1 MPLTTHIRHL
11 AAALSMVAAMA
22 CALTGCYSPTHTVP
36 IGGADLKREGV
47 ATLSPEQKLVA
58 GIRPEPPRSWCAGK
72 TWRVTDDRLRLM
84 LRGDVPADTLTGMT
98 LTLSGLAAAPTIT
111 GDSVIELRLSLDG
124 HNVAYR
130 TARGREAFM
139 ARSEFALPFAVETA
153 PVAELDSLL
162 RGRSLYVLTSTWLD
176 SLGNY
181 IKGRRYIPVTVTAV
195 TPGEPQAPAR
205 VTFTPAYDTSV
216 TATLAMTLTAGA
228 TGQRDFPAL
237 FSLSD
242 PRRSNSDIYPD
253 VWELITRGS
262 VAEGMTRREC
272 RLALGNPAS
281 IDRREFYGF
290 TRETWSY
297 GNGTYLTFDDG
308 ILKTFRL

>member
-1 MPLTTHIRHL
+1 MPQPLHIRHL
-11 AAALSMVAAMA
+11 AAALSVTAAMA
-22 CALTGCYSPTHTVP
+22 CGLTGCYSPTHTAP
-36 IGGADLKREGV
+36 ISGADLKREGV
-47 ATLSPEQKLVA
+47 AAPSPEQQLV
-58 GIRPEPPRSWCAGK
+58 GGVRPAPPRSWCAGK
-72 TWRVTDDRLRLM
+72 TWRITDDRLRLM
-84 LRGDVPADTLTGMT
+84 LRGDIPADTLAGKT
-98 LTLSGLAAAPTIT
+98 LTLTAISAAPTIT
-111 GDSVIELRLSLDG
+111 GDSVVELRLSVDG
-124 HNVAYR
+124 HDVAYR
-130 TARGREAFM
+130 TSRGPAAFM

-176 SLGNY
+176 GSGNY
-181 IKGRRYIPVTVTAV
+181 IKGRRYVPVTVTAV
-195 TPGEPQAPAR
+195 TPGEPQSPAR
-205 VTFTPAYDTSV
+205 VTFSPAYDPSV
-216 TATLAMTLTAGA
+216 TATLAMTLTPGA
-228 TGQRDFPAL
+228 AGQRDFPAL

-253 VWELITRGS
+253 VWDLITRGT

-281 IDRREFYGF
+281 VDRREFYGF